1 MKLVQKFLARLQPG
15 YEKLTQ
21 AEQQWPYEV
30 EKDMTHPRC
39 WLMNLMDG
47 GSANS
52 KAEMYPE
59 TATTTEDCCEFHF
72 K

>member
-1 MKLVQKFLARLQPG
+1 MQPG

-30 EKDMTHPRC
+30 EKDMTSTMLVDESY
-39 WLMNLMDG
+39 WDG

-59 TATTTEDCCEFHF
+59 TATTTEDRFVNFILNDWHVS
-72 K
+72 